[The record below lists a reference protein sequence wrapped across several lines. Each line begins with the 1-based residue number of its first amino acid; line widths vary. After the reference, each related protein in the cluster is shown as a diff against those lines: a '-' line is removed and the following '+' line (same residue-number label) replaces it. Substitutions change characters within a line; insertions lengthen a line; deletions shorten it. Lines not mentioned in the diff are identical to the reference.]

1 MGAGVIMSL
10 DAVLKKARAE
20 EPLTHSDLTRA
31 LSPAD
36 QAERE
41 AIRAVARELRGRYTG
56 DKVFTYGFVYL
67 STYCRNDC
75 RFCPWRKTSAQA
87 QHYRK
92 SPEEVVAAARRLASC
107 GVNLIDLTMGED
119 PAADEP
125 DYINETADLVRA
137 VRAAVG
143 LPIMISPGV
152 ASDQALR
159 QYREAGADWYAC
171 YQETHNPELFTRLRQ
186 GQDYQLRWRSKVKA
200 RQMGLLLEDGAL
212 CGVGESA
219 GDLAASILAMKELGA
234 RQVRAMGFVPP
245 DEASQSQDGSW
256 VPSPA
261 QGQAQA
267 REVDMIAALR
277 LAMPDRLIPASLDV
291 EGLAGLTPRLAAG
304 ANLITSLIPA
314 DSKLAG
320 VAQASLDIDNE
331 ARSVRGVLPGVAQE
345 GLRLANNDEYR
356 AWLKEA
362 MERQLSQLSGDQL
375 QSGRPSA
382 EHGPIGGPAARS

>member
-1 MGAGVIMSL
+1 MSL

-20 EPLTHSDLTRA
+20 EPLTHSDLTRV

-36 QAERE
+36 PAERA
-41 AIRAVARELRGRYTG
+41 AIRSVARELRRRYTG

-75 RFCPWRKTSAQA
+75 RFCPWRKTSTQA

-92 SPEEVVAAARRLASC
+92 RPEEVVEAARRLADY

-125 DYINETADLVRA
+125 GYIKETADLVRA
-137 VRAAVG
+137 VRAATK

-152 ASDQALR
+152 GSDQALR
-159 QYREAGADWYAC
+159 EYREAGADWYAC

-186 GQDYQLRWRSKVKA
+186 GQDYQVRWRSKVEA
-200 RQMGLLLEDGAL
+200 RKMGLLVEDGAL

-219 GDLAASILAMKELGA
+219 ADLAASILAMKELGA

-245 DEASQSQDGSW
+245 DEAHQSRDGSW

-277 LAMPDRLIPASLDV
+277 LALPDRLIPASLDV
-291 EGLAGLTPRLAAG
+291 EGLAGLAPRLEAG

-314 DSKLAG
+314 DSNLAG
-320 VAQASLDIDNE
+320 VAQACLDIDNE
-331 ARSVRGVLPGVAQE
+331 ARSVRGVLPGVAQQ
-345 GLRLANNDEYR
+345 GLRLADNHEYQ

-362 MERQLSQLSGDQL
+362 MARQLDQFPADQL
-375 QSGRPSA
+375 QSDRPSA
-382 EHGPIGGPAARS
+382 EPGPVQGAAVRS